1 MGFGL
6 LQFVLRCW
14 LRRRIRIVERDSR
27 SLQKPF
33 LQIQTEGKGQ
43 SIAFNATVMILKRN
57 FTLFLLVSVLLI
69 DISLQFQVSIQS
81 DFRSQKSTVQ
91 IRRLTFDLIE
101 YQVSPFQY
109 FNLVR
114 TCIQHFAKLPHI
126 VYLSRRRDNNHM
138 YYVLGF

>member
-69 DISLQFQVSIQS
+69 DISLQFQVSNWA
-81 DFRSQKSTVQ
+81 DFSLLEIDCV
-91 IRRLTFDLIE
+91 D
-101 YQVSPFQY
+101 
-109 FNLVR
+109 
-114 TCIQHFAKLPHI
+114 
-126 VYLSRRRDNNHM
+126 
-138 YYVLGF
+138 